1 MNYLIVLFKN
11 KERKKIINKFVT
23 YERAKQLFDK
33 KVKQSD
39 CVEFEVNLENATPC
53 SYELA
58 LIEKKNNKFDSLY
71 VRDSLGRQVK
81 IDLDDE
87 NYRVM
92 SIVKFNVEEKLYDVD
107 QKEKITFDKFVK
119 KYLKTGSV
127 KLISKLNNK
136 VVLQDNDVA
145 NLFSL
150 KDVNESQRFLDCLRK
165 HLINTDRMDVIVV
178 SDTSNSQKKY
188 LYDILSKMGIDK
200 KLLYRTTTTFKPRK

>member
-1 MNYLIVLFKN
+1 M
-11 KERKKIINKFVT
+11 T
-23 YERAKQLFDK
+23 YERAKQFFDK

-92 SIVKFNVEEKLYDVD
+92 SIVKFNVEEKLYDVG

-136 VVLQDNDVA
+136 VVLQDNDVV

-165 HLINTDRMDVIVV
+165 HLIITDRMDVIVV
-178 SDTSNSQKKY
+178 SDTSNAQKKY

>member
-1 MNYLIVLFKN
+1 M
-11 KERKKIINKFVT
+11 T
-23 YERAKQLFDK
+23 YERAKQFFDK

-92 SIVKFNVEEKLYDVD
+92 SIVKFNVEEKLYDVG

-136 VVLQDNDVA
+136 VVLQDNDVV

-150 KDVNESQRFLDCLRK
+150 KDINESQRFLDCLK
-165 HLINTDRMDVIVV
+165 QHLINTDRMDVIVV
-178 SDTSNSQKKY
+178 SDTSNTQKKY
-188 LYDILSKMGIDK
+188 LYDILSQMGIDK

>member
-23 YERAKQLFDK
+23 YERAKQFFDK

-92 SIVKFNVEEKLYDVD
+92 SIVKFNVEEKLYDVG

-136 VVLQDNDVA
+136 VVLQDNDVV

-165 HLINTDRMDVIVV
+165 HLIITDRMDVIVV
-178 SDTSNSQKKY
+178 SDTSNAQKKY

>member
-23 YERAKQLFDK
+23 YERAKQFFDK

-92 SIVKFNVEEKLYDVD
+92 SIVKFNVEEKLYDVG

-136 VVLQDNDVA
+136 VVLQDNDVV

-150 KDVNESQRFLDCLRK
+150 KDINESQRFLDCLK
-165 HLINTDRMDVIVV
+165 QHLINTDRMDVIVV
-178 SDTSNSQKKY
+178 SDTSNTQKKY
-188 LYDILSKMGIDK
+188 LYDILSQMGIDK